1 MKKIASII
9 VVGALGACAQQPGY
23 EAIDAYSPEWF
34 NTITVDE
41 LLRDIEM
48 NRVPVMTPYQSAELA
63 KRLGGIPGASGFNG
77 FDPSSGGS
85 SRGGRSTR

>member
-1 MKKIASII
+1 VKKIAFII
-9 VVGALGACAQQPGY
+9 VVGALGACAEPPGY
-23 EAIDAYSPEWF
+23 EPIDAYLPERS

-41 LLRDIEM
+41 LPRDIEM